1 MHIVTSTDILL
12 PRAED
17 MGAWSVIACDQ
28 FTSEPEYWAAAEA
41 RAAEKPSTL
50 SLMLPEAWLHTARAD
65 GADGRIADTMRRY
78 LAEGVF
84 QTVPDSFIYVER
96 TLSDGRVRRGLVA
109 ALDLEQCDFTGT
121 QRASVRS
128 TEGTVE
134 ERLPPRV
141 NIRRGAPLEMPHTL
155 LLMDDRTD
163 SVLSLAE
170 KAKDTLEKV
179 YDFDLMLGGG
189 HIAGWRV
196 SGETKAAVQ
205 SALDALDNAALQREK
220 YGDAAENGKLT
231 FAANGAVPGALNN
244 QFSLDE
250 RDGYL
255 RMATTEQTY
264 SYSVYRDEK
273 HDFENTKADEDGMQT
288 RNDVYV
294 LDASLKTVGSVTG
307 LAEGEQVFSARF
319 DGDYGYLCT
328 YRQTDPVFAVD
339 LTEPTN
345 PKVVGELKLSGYS
358 DYLHIWSDGLL
369 FGLGMEMQLVGANT
383 TVDGMKLVMID
394 TSDPAKLHDLHTQA
408 IDADYSEALNN
419 HKAILVDSGKDI
431 IAFPA
436 ENSYLVY
443 GYSADDGFTLR
454 KEISVSQWDGNNR
467 GLYIGDYFYVVGSDQ
482 INVLDLN
489 TLENAAQAII
499 PRG

>member
-12 PRAED
+12 PCAED

-50 SLMLPEAWLHTARAD
+50 SLMLPEAWLHTVRAD

-109 ALDLEQCDFTGT
+109 ALDLEQYDFTGT

-231 FAANGAVPGALNN
+231 FAVGDGNHSLAAAKRFWEEKRETLPENERETDPARFALVEIENIHEPSLDFEPIHRVIFDTDTSAFAAEFTAHRTEWEAEDKTLGERVAAAESFCRAYIAAHGGYIDYIHGDDTARSLGEKPSCAAVLLPPVEKSGLFLSVLKNGALPKKS
-244 QFSLDE
+244 FSMGNA
-250 RDGYL
+250 RDKRYYL
-255 RMATTEQTY
+255 E
-264 SYSVYRDEK
+264 
-273 HDFENTKADEDGMQT
+273 
-288 RNDVYV
+288 
-294 LDASLKTVGSVTG
+294 
-307 LAEGEQVFSARF
+307 
-319 DGDYGYLCT
+319 C
-328 YRQTDPVFAVD
+328 
-339 LTEPTN
+339 
-345 PKVVGELKLSGYS
+345 
-358 DYLHIWSDGLL
+358 
-369 FGLGMEMQLVGANT
+369 
-383 TVDGMKLVMID
+383 
-394 TSDPAKLHDLHTQA
+394 
-408 IDADYSEALNN
+408 
-419 HKAILVDSGKDI
+419 
-431 IAFPA
+431 
-436 ENSYLVY
+436 
-443 GYSADDGFTLR
+443 R
-454 KEISVSQWDGNNR
+454 KIR
-467 GLYIGDYFYVVGSDQ
+467 
-482 INVLDLN
+482 
-489 TLENAAQAII
+489 
-499 PRG
+499 

>member
-12 PRAED
+12 PCAED

-109 ALDLEQCDFTGT
+109 ALDLEQYDFTGT
-121 QRASVRS
+121 QRTSVRS

-141 NIRRGAPLEMPHTL
+141 NIRRSAPLEMPHTL

-231 FAANGAVPGALNN
+231 FAVGDGNHSLAAAKRFWEEKRETLPENERETDPARFALVEIENIHEPSLDFEPIHRVIFDTDTSAFAAEFTAHRTEWEAEDKTLGERVAAAESFCRAYIAAHGGYIDYIHGDDTARSLGEKPNCATVLLPPVEKSGLFLSVLKNGALPKKS
-244 QFSLDE
+244 FSMGNA
-250 RDGYL
+250 RDKRYYL
-255 RMATTEQTY
+255 E
-264 SYSVYRDEK
+264 
-273 HDFENTKADEDGMQT
+273 
-288 RNDVYV
+288 
-294 LDASLKTVGSVTG
+294 
-307 LAEGEQVFSARF
+307 
-319 DGDYGYLCT
+319 C
-328 YRQTDPVFAVD
+328 
-339 LTEPTN
+339 
-345 PKVVGELKLSGYS
+345 
-358 DYLHIWSDGLL
+358 
-369 FGLGMEMQLVGANT
+369 
-383 TVDGMKLVMID
+383 
-394 TSDPAKLHDLHTQA
+394 
-408 IDADYSEALNN
+408 
-419 HKAILVDSGKDI
+419 
-431 IAFPA
+431 
-436 ENSYLVY
+436 
-443 GYSADDGFTLR
+443 R
-454 KEISVSQWDGNNR
+454 KIR
-467 GLYIGDYFYVVGSDQ
+467 
-482 INVLDLN
+482 
-489 TLENAAQAII
+489 
-499 PRG
+499 